1 MSRIFFTLLMALI
14 VKPLAAA
21 SFDCGE
27 ARTRT
32 EKAVCADAELS
43 HLDELLGRFYH
54 GARQQLAE
62 NSACLETDQ
71 RRWLRAVR
79 DACAGT
85 TCLKKVYL
93 ERLAELVA
101 LQPGMNI
108 PRNLELPVYPALLWA
123 IAPLPE
129 LKGAP
134 RVAPHPLQVE
144 GKLDFGCP
152 ECGYFLRADGGKTYV
167 LIHDLFLGGATA
179 TQLAVLRE
187 TSRDARLM
195 ARGFARTD
203 DPRQAGFDNQHCVY
217 LHQAP

>member
-1 MSRIFFTLLMALI
+1 MKILLALLVI
-14 VKPLAAA
+14 LIEKPLAAA
-21 SFDCGE
+21 SFDCSE
-27 ARTRT
+27 ARTRI
-32 EKAVCADAELS
+32 EKALCADAELS
-43 HLDELLGRFYH
+43 RLDELLGRFYR

-62 NSACLETDQ
+62 NASCLETDQ
-71 RRWLRAVR
+71 RHWLRAVR
-79 DACAGT
+79 DACADAA
-85 TCLKKVYL
+85 CLKKVYL

-108 PRNLELPVYPALLWA
+108 PPHLELPASRTLLWA

-134 RVAPHPLQVE
+134 RAASHPLQVE

-152 ECGYFLRADGGKTYV
+152 ECGYFLRAGGGKTYV
-167 LIHDLFLGGATA
+167 LIHDMFLGGATA
-179 TQLAVLRE
+179 TQLSVLRE

-203 DPRQAGFDNQHCVY
+203 DPRQAAFDNQHCVY
-217 LHQAP
+217 LYLVP

>member
-1 MSRIFFTLLMALI
+1 MNRIFFTLLISVIA
-14 VKPLAAA
+14 KPLAAA
-21 SFDCGE
+21 SFDCE
-27 ARTRT
+27 TARARI
-32 EKAVCADAELS
+32 EKTVCADAELS
-43 HLDELLGRFYH
+43 H
-54 GARQQLAE
+54 
-62 NSACLETDQ
+62 
-71 RRWLRAVR
+71 
-79 DACAGT
+79 
-85 TCLKKVYL
+85 
-93 ERLAELVA
+93 
-101 LQPGMNI
+101 I

-129 LKGAP
+129 LKAAP

-167 LIHDLFLGGATA
+167 LIHDVFLGGATA

-187 TSRDARLM
+187 TSREARLV